1 MKIVLAGA
9 CGKLGSDIL
18 RALIREGHE
27 VTAADVVDRD
37 VEGADRS
44 RYVFRKLD
52 VTDAPSLKG
61 LCDGAD
67 AVITTVG
74 LTGVS
79 AQLTNYDIDY
89 RGNLNLLNEAVR
101 AGVRKFVYISVLH
114 ADTAPEEVPM
124 CYAKKL
130 MEAELVKSGIP
141 YVIHRPS
148 GYFYDIVKVFRPM
161 IEKGKVT
168 LLGKK
173 PVSANVVDTPDFADF
188 ILEHLSDQNA
198 VYNVGGKETWTYE
211 EIARM
216 CFEAA
221 GKEPQI
227 STAPP
232 WLFDVLAN
240 LPKNKKNGKQPIIR
254 FSKWTLSNDMV
265 GDTKVGSHSFKEY
278 IHDSFA
284 GGGK

>member
-161 IEKGKVT
+161 VEKGKVT

-278 IHDSFA
+278 IHDSFT

>member
-168 LLGKK
+168 LLGRSRSVPMSSIRRISQTSFWSICPIRMRFITSGEKRPGPMRK
-173 PVSANVVDTPDFADF
+173 SPACALRRPGKNRRSARRRPGSSTCWQIFRRIKRTASSPSSVS
-188 ILEHLSDQNA
+188 
-198 VYNVGGKETWTYE
+198 
-211 EIARM
+211 R
-216 CFEAA
+216 
-221 GKEPQI
+221 
-227 STAPP
+227 
-232 WLFDVLAN
+232 
-240 LPKNKKNGKQPIIR
+240 NGR
-254 FSKWTLSNDMV
+254 
-265 GDTKVGSHSFKEY
+265 
-278 IHDSFA
+278 
-284 GGGK
+284 